1 MPFIVFLNLFV
12 LSCLAGRQGFS
23 VSESAL
29 LLLTLSASLV
39 SVRHLGFFIIVA
51 APAIARNFQ
60 FRFLNGHRVKEM
72 PSGIISGFLKILFC
86 ALILALSLGGTCL
99 EFSNK
104 MRLSGM
110 SELFD
115 YPEKAMDFLCLRKEK
130 DARIFNYYAWGGYLI
145 WRGIP
150 VFVDGRADIYS
161 PAVLEDYTTVMNFS
175 PNFEAILDKYG
186 IQYLLVPSGHVLA
199 RALVRDPG
207 MKNIYSD
214 EAAIVFERRGL
225 GNTLPKRLRG

>member
-1 MPFIVFLNLFV
+1 LNLFV

-23 VSESAL
+23 VSEWAL

-39 SVRHLGFFIIVA
+39 SVRHIGFFIIVA
-51 APAIARNFQ
+51 APVMARNFQ
-60 FRFLNGHRVKEM
+60 SRFPAGSRVEKM
-72 PSGIISGFLKILFC
+72 PAAMIPGFFKILFF

-110 SELFD
+110 SESFD
-115 YPEKAMDFLCLRKEK
+115 YPEKALDFLSLRKGK

-161 PAVLEDYTTVMNFS
+161 PAVLEDYTAIMNFN
-175 PNFEAILDKYG
+175 PNFEAVLDKYG
-186 IQYLLVPSGHVLA
+186 IRYLLIPSGHILA

-214 EAAIVFERRGL
+214 EVAIIFERAAVRGTGL
-225 GNTLPKRLRG
+225 KA